1 MARKPDDDMD
11 FDFDD
16 FDFDNMGD
24 GGEGG
29 FDDQPKSKPRS
40 PIMQLFGSVS
50 SGIQSNITD
59 PSVQSKYIKEALPVG
74 YQQAFDVAG
83 STVSTARSLY
93 DNIVKEA
100 KPVIKE
106 SKKAL
111 RLLMPAVKSVTPK
124 RLGDALEDWSKDDS
138 RVSDNRPDPEES
150 EIAMTLGT
158 IFNTQLDA
166 QREMQ
171 QEGEAKQEMRDIAM
185 AKEMRSQGDVL
196 QSIEKGII
204 KQVSYQDQ
212 VTAKVQQKSL
222 ELQYRQF
229 FAARKSLDIHQ
240 QMLDLSKAA
249 YDTII
254 KNTALPEV
262 VKVQNS
268 EVAEKLLKEKIF
280 GAVTEPMSTWFRG
293 IGRRITNKSK
303 AKIKDFFSDVGS
315 TISDMVMMGEMV
327 NENIQPQ
334 QEMGGGGSLGD
345 MGRDMVGEAAGGGI
359 VKWLAG
365 KIAKP
370 IRKRLEE
377 NGKTAST
384 SMALM
389 RFFQDM
395 PGFVN
400 EWAQSDTGQTGFF
413 GNVIDFFKD
422 AVGAN
427 IRNDKLQTSAVD
439 HLDQRQFWTLQNS
452 KTLNEVIPGWLS
464 RIEANTRSVVPTK
477 KMQERMQYSFET
489 ASFETIGDIKKK
501 ISKKMYNQTDIKT
514 MHENAMKIVNKIDP
528 PDDAGNYKL
537 SKEARKALLNYIVK
551 QAHDRKQFN
560 MGVLAQDTLPTGMDS
575 RYHDE
580 IKELVRDKFD
590 FDVDSRTDAEG
601 RFTNPLGPFKR
612 EGGTNQQELKSISD
626 DFAGM
631 QRWFPDMME
640 KLLKEAR
647 LGNAALLKELKLA
660 TQGDDGSYDVNY
672 EDYLKYVEDPSLMPA
687 HARGGLLY
695 RAKGGGTGTVGNR
708 VKIRMANRF
717 KQQKGKVSGKGGK
730 TDDLIPAMISNGEY
744 IVNADSVSKPGMLNH
759 LREIDRTGN
768 IPENVPE
775 SIADKGNND
784 YANADMATVEGAV
797 DALKISAKEGI
808 DLTNTLLTDIRDM
821 VKVVSE
827 KKIIALGAP
836 DGSKLMSAGK
846 GALDIAMDVGKNA
859 IDNIKAF
866 NNGVF
871 KTTGALGKGI
881 YGAGKSLFE
890 MGKNYYE
897 DKKNA
902 VKDIYVNGQQKPVML
917 ARDILEGKYF
927 DKLTKKV
934 ITCYD
939 DIKGEVVDKD
949 GNVVLAQTDWAKGLH
964 DRTKSILTY
973 LTDSVKG
980 VYNTTGQITAMIPT
994 TIKNTFNYARS
1005 IVDGPIDIFV
1015 GDETTPRIKKIVFEM
1030 GGYFS
1035 AKTGKPIR
1043 YLSDIDGI
1051 IKDKDGAEV
1060 IGLAD
1065 FEKGLFDVNR
1075 KPVQGLSNRIKAV
1088 LSDAT
1093 TVPGK
1098 VFKFAKDTVDNAVN
1112 KVKWVKDTYFNDK
1125 TLETNQQRLDENGNP
1140 IMGPFIQENKSV
1152 VSRIMDKFKSPVSTI
1167 TEKIKGKE
1175 KEDWLIEITDR
1186 MDDVYDLLDWRFD
1199 MLIKRTGLAVGITE
1213 EDGTPPASRRRLG
1226 FKGKLKGF
1234 KDKAFNKLKSAKDF
1248 VMGKFGSLKDKLPS
1262 MDSIKGFGNTMKD
1275 KITGAGMIAS
1285 SFVSSKFSGA
1295 KEWAG
1300 DIINSVTGKI
1310 ALSYK
1315 ELKEGNYIDKLTG
1328 KVIEKWEDIKGDV
1341 TDRWGRL
1348 VASATDFKTKFMDEH
1363 GKPLKAKFLEK
1374 LDSIKEKV
1382 SGAFT
1387 KISGAATLGKMIAWS
1402 KLRSLKDKA
1411 TDLMVNGIP
1420 EIKLKW
1426 DNLKAGE
1433 YFDEVTGKVIKK
1445 WTDIKGAVKDRFNK
1459 TVLTLEEFQKG
1470 LMDSEGKTIGQRMLS
1485 KLSRG
1490 LNTVKQFGKG
1500 VLGGIKSGLGTAK
1513 DFIGDKLKG
1522 GVDWVKGFF
1531 GKDKDGESGFN
1542 LFGNNKVVD
1551 RLDKIYTLLDE
1562 RMNKPK
1568 SVFGDKDGDGDVEN
1582 SIQDQRARNDAAEAE
1597 EAKQGWWSKML
1608 GKLKGDGKEG
1618 DKKGM
1623 DITDILSKASGFIK
1637 GAVGALTSF
1646 FSTGTIGK
1654 IVGWVMGG
1662 KGAVVR
1668 GAAMAASAAGGIGAA
1683 ASAVG
1688 GALAAGGTAI
1698 AAGATAVAGAVS
1710 LPVVA
1715 TGLVVAAAGYG
1726 AYKLY
1731 QHINRDEKPL
1741 FTYRM
1746 AQYGYDVDSTDEIS
1760 AIAALEKECRSIV
1773 SVSEKGATLTRGKNT
1788 GDMMKL
1794 FGVDIEDGDEV
1805 EAWVTWFKNRFSPIY
1820 LKHCHAMYM
1829 LKKKTD
1835 LDIGDKELTSKEQLS
1850 YLAKVNMSD
1859 IKPSPYETMDSP
1871 FTGWTTS
1878 EVDLDADDVQDA
1890 YEAAIE
1896 VVQDNAE
1903 KTDSGKMT
1911 QKEVQK
1917 SLMDKAKDT
1926 LSDVGKSIKD
1936 KYNAAVNFTS
1946 DAIGKGREYYDK
1958 AVNATTNVI
1967 ESGVK
1972 TYDKVVDATSKG
1984 IEEGVEYGNKVY
1996 NAVKRTGSFV
2006 IDKVIKIGEGFNIVQ
2021 LQDGTVVKLTGARNW
2036 RNNNP
2041 GNITYCG
2048 FTKKFGALAGDP
2060 RFAIFPTYEAGR
2072 AAKAALI
2079 FERKLYRD
2087 KRLTDAISQYAP
2099 AFENNTRR
2107 YQQTVLK
2114 AVGGQNKIMSEYT
2127 ASEREAIMDAMEKVE
2142 GFKPGKAQIIE
2153 KGSAPPNLEASKT
2166 PTNGTGKAIPDK
2178 PTTSSSSSSS
2188 SKSAAIPVHTG
2199 GSTAKDTPVTKT
2211 PTPAPV
2217 KTESFD
2223 VMGKK
2228 QAQEITT
2235 KQVEAKRQD
2244 DLASTAKTNAV
2255 AADILQ
2261 KQLDA
2266 QMSMSKSLS
2275 DIKDILMRLE
2285 KAKGNV
2291 KETSVK
2297 QSDNRAREMETLRAS
2312 EPRVLEKPP
2321 VSMSR

>member
-16 FDFDNMGD
+16 MDFDNFGD
-24 GGEGG
+24 GGDGG

-74 YQQAFDVAG
+74 YQQAFDFAG

-124 RLGDALEDWSKDDS
+124 RLGDALEEWSKDDS

-166 QREMQ
+166 QREIQ

-185 AKEMRSQGDVL
+185 AKEMRSQGEVL

-280 GAVTEPMSTWFRG
+280 GAVTEPMSSWFRG

-327 NENIQPQ
+327 NENIQSQ

-377 NGKTAST
+377 NGKAAST

-400 EWAQSDTGQTGFF
+400 EWAQSDTSQTGFF
-413 GNVIDFFKD
+413 GNFIDFFKD

-427 IRNDKLQTSAVD
+427 VRNDKLQTSAVD
-439 HLDQRQFWTLQNS
+439 HLDQKQFWSLQNS

-464 RIEANTRSVVPTK
+464 RIEVNTRSAVPAK

-489 ASFETIGDIKKK
+489 ANFESIGDIKKK
-501 ISKKMYNQTDIKT
+501 ISKKMYNQTDIKSI
-514 MHENAMKIVNKIDP
+514 HENAMKIVNKIDP

-537 SKEARKALLNYIVK
+537 SKDARKALLNYIVK

-560 MGVLAQDTLPTGMDS
+560 MGVLAQDTLPAGMDA

-580 IKELVRDKFD
+580 IKDVVRDKFD

-660 TQGDDGSYDVNY
+660 TQGDDGSYDVSY
-672 EDYLKYVEDPSLMPA
+672 EDYLKYIEDPSSMPA

-846 GALDIAMDVGKNA
+846 GALDIAMGVGKNA

-890 MGKNYYE
+890 MGKNYLE

-927 DKLTKKV
+927 DKLTNKV

-949 GNVVLAQTDWAKGLH
+949 GNIVLAQTDWAKGLH

-980 VYNTTGQITAMIPT
+980 VYNTTGQVAAFIPA
-994 TIKNTFNYARS
+994 TIKSTFNYARS

-1140 IMGPFIQENKSV
+1140 IMGPFIQENRSI
-1152 VSRIMDKFKSPVSTI
+1152 VSRIMDKFKSPVSAI

-1285 SFVSSKFSGA
+1285 SFVSSKFRGA

-1387 KISGAATLGKMIAWS
+1387 KISGAATLGKMLAWS
-1402 KLRSLKDKA
+1402 KLRSLKEKA

-1490 LNTVKQFGKG
+1490 LNTAKQFGKG

-1531 GKDKDGESGFN
+1531 GKDKDSEGGFN
-1542 LFGNNKVVD
+1542 FFGNNKVVD

-1582 SIQDQRARNDAAEAE
+1582 SIQDQRARNEAAEAE

-1623 DITDILSKASGFIK
+1623 DITDILSKATGFIK
-1637 GAVGALTSF
+1637 GAVGALTTF
-1646 FSTGTIGK
+1646 FSTGIIAK
-1654 IVGWVMGG
+1654 IVGFVTSG
-1662 KGAVVR
+1662 KGAIVR
-1668 GAAMAASAAGGIGAA
+1668 GAAMATAAAGGIGAA

-1688 GALAAGGTAI
+1688 GALAAGGTA
-1698 AAGATAVAGAVS
+1698 VAGAVS
-1710 LPVVA
+1710 LPVLA
-1715 TGLVVAAAGYG
+1715 TGAVVAATGYG
-1726 AYKLY
+1726 LYKLY
-1731 QHINRDEKPL
+1731 QHVNRDEKPL

-1746 AQYGYDVDSTDEIS
+1746 AQYGYDVDSTDQIS

-1773 SVSEKGATLTRGKNT
+1773 SVSDKGATLTRGKNT

-1805 EAWVTWFKNRFSPIY
+1805 EAWITWFKNRFSPIY

-1835 LDIGDKELTSKEQLS
+1835 LNIGDTELTSKEQLS

-1859 IKPSPYETMDSP
+1859 IKPSPYDTMDSP

-1903 KTDSGKMT
+1903 KTDSGKTT

-1917 SLMDKAKDT
+1917 SLLDKAKDS
-1926 LSDVGKSIKD
+1926 LSDIGKSIKD
-1936 KYNAAVNFTS
+1936 KYNSAVNFTS
-1946 DAIGKGREYYDK
+1946 DAIGKGKDLYDK

-1972 TYDKVVDATSKG
+1972 TYDKAVDVTSKG
-1984 IEEGVEYGNKVY
+1984 IEKTVNTGKSMY
-1996 NAVKRTGSFV
+1996 NAAKDLGGGIIKILEQGPGWNTTESSDGS
-2006 IDKVIKIGEGFNIVQ
+2006 VIKRV
-2021 LQDGTVVKLTGARNW
+2021 GARNW

-2041 GNITYCG
+2041 GNIEFRKGG
-2048 FTKKFGALAGDP
+2048 FAEKHGAIGTDG
-2060 RFAIFPTYEAGR
+2060 RFAIFPTYAAGR
-2072 AAKAALI
+2072 KAKEVLIFDAKA
-2079 FERKLYRD
+2079 YRD
-2087 KRLTDAISQYAP
+2087 LDLMAAIHKYAP
-2099 AFENNTRR
+2099 PTNNKGQFENDTAR
-2107 YQQTVLK
+2107 YQRTILA
-2114 AVGGQNKIMSEYT
+2114 AVGVNKRMGDYT
-2127 ASEREAIMDAMEKVE
+2127 DSERQIIMDAMQKVE
-2142 GFKPGKAQIIE
+2142 GYKAGKTTIIKPSTNPIANDGASTTKDVPSVA
-2153 KGSAPPNLEASKT
+2153 KPSAVTVT
-2166 PTNGTGKAIPDK
+2166 PSNSETA
-2178 PTTSSSSSSS
+2178 
-2188 SKSAAIPVHTG
+2188 KS
-2199 GSTAKDTPVTKT
+2199 KDTPVTKT

-2244 DLASTAKTNAV
+2244 DLATTAKTNAA

-2261 KQLDA
+2261 KQLDT
-2266 QMSMSKSLS
+2266 QMRMSQSLT
-2275 DIKDILMRLE
+2275 DIKDILIRME
-2285 KAKGNV
+2285 KAKGSV